1 MRTHRKRRRRSPL
14 TKKLTIVFEDK
25 ELIVVNKPAGMLAV
39 PIPGSR
45 VKNLRDLLNELLRS
59 RKQKA
64 IIVHRIDRYTSGLM
78 VFAKNQPAH
87 AHLVKQFLSHTPT
100 RIYLALV
107 RGKVAP
113 QEGEL
118 RHYLKLTTHGFRQ
131 VVVRDEKA
139 GGTLAITRYRVVEEF
154 PNATLLEVQ
163 LVTGLKNQIRVQ
175 LAAAGH
181 PIIGDRHYVPS
192 EKEEKNIDHQALHA
206 YRLGFVHPR
215 TGKYVE
221 FTAEPP
227 EDFRQLVELLK
238 QES

>member
-1 MRTHRKRRRRSPL
+1 MVKRRRTTRKRSPL
-14 TKKLTIVFEDK
+14 FKKLDIVFEDK
-25 ELIVVNKPAGMLAV
+25 DLLIVNKPAGLLAV

-45 VKNLRDLLNELLRS
+45 VKNLRDLLNDFLRS

-87 AHLVKQFLSHTPT
+87 AHLVKQFLAHTPT

-107 RGKVAP
+107 RGRMESP
-113 QEGEL
+113 EGEL

-131 VVVRDEKA
+131 VVVASEKQ
-139 GGTLAITRYRVVEEF
+139 GGTLAITRYRVLKELHE
-154 PNATLLEVQ
+154 ASLLEVQ
-163 LVTGLKNQIRVQ
+163 LITGLKNQIRVQ
-175 LAAAGH
+175 LTAAGH
-181 PIIGDRHYVPS
+181 PIIGDRHYAP
-192 EKEEKNIDHQALHA
+192 EEKKEKAIDHQALHA

-215 TGKYVE
+215 TGEYVE

-227 EDFRQLVELLK
+227 ADFLRVQQEL
-238 QES
+238 EE